1 MYEDML
7 TVMWKERKGLFR
19 VQGSPVKT
27 LLTLLVPVVMIAI
40 VMPIQLG
47 QEWTSGAW
55 PVIAAVLI
63 PLIVVGIMI
72 PQSFAGERER
82 HTLETLL
89 ASRLPDRAILF
100 GKVTVAIAYGWGM
113 SLIVLLVGLVP
124 VNLLHW
130 AGHIVVYDPGIAL
143 VTGIVGL
150 LASGMI
156 ANLGVL
162 ISLRAATAQGAQQVL
177 ISTLMIPLLV
187 LQVVPMVLLGAV
199 PNGREILKQWLSI
212 DFTPVFIGVI
222 AVLVVLNVGLLLAA
236 MARFQRSRLSLG

>member
-1 MYEDML
+1 MFDDIL
-7 TVMWKERKGLFR
+7 TVMWKERKGLLR
-19 VQGSPVKT
+19 VQGSPAKT

-40 VMPIQLG
+40 VMPLQMG
-47 QEWTSGAW
+47 EGWTEDAW
-55 PVIAAVLI
+55 PVLAAIVI
-63 PLIVVGIMI
+63 PLIVVGVTI

-100 GKVTVAIAYGWGM
+100 GKVILAVAYGWGM
-113 SLIVLLVGLVP
+113 TLIVLLVGLVP

-130 AGHIVVYDPGIAL
+130 PGHIVVYEPAIAL
-143 VTGIVGL
+143 ATVCVSLLMSGL
-150 LASGMI
+150 M

-162 ISLRAATAQGAQQVL
+162 VSLRSETAQGAQQAL
-177 ISTLMIPLLV
+177 IAMLLIPLMT
-187 LQVVPMVLLGAV
+187 LQVVPMILMSVV
-199 PNGREILKQWLSI
+199 PGGREILKQWLSI

-236 MARFQRSRLSLG
+236 MARFQRSRLYLD